1 MNNYL
6 NNLLKQPESIR
17 RFVAYFAT
25 AIIGVVLISAWFL
38 ISSYNMSQTINPE
51 IKTDQ
56 TANNFRKNLP
66 ELRQTDSVMTE
77 LNKQQAAKIND
88 FE

>member
-17 RFVAYFAT
+17 RFVAYFTT

>member
-6 NNLLKQPESIR
+6 NNLLKQPEGIR

-77 LNKQQAAKIND
+77 LNKQQTAKIND